1 MKSSR
6 TVNLIATIG
15 LMLFGSILVSTQ
27 TTVTNST
34 SIPLV
39 SPEQSPAASTPMTLL
54 DTITGPNIEL
64 VGMGSV
70 FHSLQPIFV
79 GNAWTNNAFP
89 LGTTSI
95 TITGLTFYVHS
106 TQNESYTKII
116 ARFAFWN
123 RYNGGTDPIFS
134 DGTVVTFDLGPQS
147 FSAGSKNRFS
157 VTLPAP
163 VTLTGGPGT
172 NWWGV
177 TQNVQGFTPRGTGPD
192 TSDLAPVVVYRTSG
206 NYPAGTITAPGV
218 LPNFGYF
225 RNQSGRTDFNFNRND
240 GFFFSGSGFN
250 AQGLGIIISGTANTG
265 PVPTPTPTPTP
276 SPSPTTITLTVPTNP
291 VVVPAANSSGA
302 FVQYNVS
309 AIDTSGVTPTINCA
323 PPPGNFPIG
332 FTTVT
337 CTATGPSGSQTKSF
351 LVTVTSLSKRFTP
364 EQKKQFEHIGT
375 QLHIID
381 GLIHGIVF
389 TTPELGPYEIPLT
402 LVGLTCMAS
411 GFYLDHLAADPP
423 DSNYTSIIQPV
434 PLKYQP
440 VLASNSVPA
449 AVANAFNAL
458 LENQA
463 QAAGLAQAVFITNN
477 RADGAMEAHDAG
489 WEQKQMQAAAGFAA
503 QLSALLAAQ
512 PQLLVNLQNAL
523 SANGFPA
530 TTVTQSQLESFKASV
545 IQNGLPASMIQQLT
559 QMGVDQAT
567 INNIR
572 GLIST
577 QDVTPGVFPAVLTDA
592 STQDALR
599 GAAQGLTAFSLNN
612 IAGLKTVNAAD
623 NAQFFVTQHYFDFLN
638 RSADA
643 SGLAFWTNQ
652 ITSCGTNQPCTE
664 VRRINTSGAFF
675 LSIEFQETGYLVE
688 RMYKTAYGSA
698 TGISTFAGVHQL
710 SVPVVRFDEFSRD
723 LQRIGQGVVVLQ
735 LGWEQLLEANKQAYA
750 NEFVQTPRFIA
761 AFPTTMTPAQ
771 FVDKMNQNAGNVLSA
786 TERTTA
792 INLFAGAGNTSNVTS
807 RAQAVR
813 KVAENASLA
822 AAEKN
827 RAFVLA
833 QYFGYLRRDPN
844 SAPDSDYT
852 GYDFWL
858 NKLNQFNGDFTAA
871 EMVKAFISSIE
882 YRQRFGP

>member
-6 TVNLIATIG
+6 TVNLIATLG
-15 LMLFGSILVSTQ
+15 LILFGSILVSTQ
-27 TTVTNST
+27 TTVTTST
-34 SIPLV
+34 SIPLL
-39 SPEQSPAASTPMTLL
+39 SSEQSPAASTPMTLL
-54 DTITGPNIEL
+54 DTITGPNTEL
-64 VGMGSV
+64 VGDADI
-70 FHSLQPIFV
+70 FHFAQARFL
-79 GNAWTNNAFP
+79 GNAWTNDALP

-95 TITGLTFYVHS
+95 TITGLTFYVNAA
-106 TQNESYTKII
+106 QNESYSKIV

-123 RYNGGTDPIFS
+123 RFDGGTDPIFS
-134 DGTVVTFDLGPQS
+134 NGTLVSFDLGPQN
-147 FSAGSKNRFS
+147 FSAGSKNKFS
-157 VTLPAP
+157 VTLPTP
-163 VTLTGGPGT
+163 VTLTGGPKT

-177 TQNVQGFTPRGTGPD
+177 TQNIQGTTVRGGGPD
-192 TSDLAPVVVYRTSG
+192 LSDLAPVIVYRKSG
-206 NYPAGTITAPGV
+206 NYPAGTITAPGIF
-218 LPNFGYF
+218 PKFGWYKTTK
-225 RNQSGRTDFNFNRND
+225 RTDFNFSRSD
-240 GFFFSGSGFN
+240 GLVFTEDDLL
-250 AQGLGIIISGTANTG
+250 AEGLAIIISGTANTG
-265 PVPTPTPTPTP
+265 PVPTPTPTPSP
-276 SPSPTTITLTVPTNP
+276 SPSPKTITLTVPTSP
-291 VVVPAANSSGA
+291 VVVPATNSSGA
-302 FVQYNVS
+302 LVQYNVS
-309 AIDTSGVTPTINCA
+309 AVDTSGVTPTINCA
-323 PPPGNFPIG
+323 PPPGNFPVG

-577 QDVTPGVFPAVLTDA
+577 QDVTPGVFPAVLSDA

-612 IAGLKTVNAAD
+612 VAGLKTVNAAD

-710 SVPVVRFDEFSRD
+710 PVPVVRFDEFSRD

-771 FVDKMNQNAGNVLSA
+771 FVDQMNQNAGNVLSA

-792 INLFAGAGNTSNVTS
+792 INLFAGASNTSNVTS

-813 KVAENASLA
+813 KVAENANLA

-858 NKLNQFNGDFTAA
+858 NKLNQFNGDFIAA
-871 EMVKAFISSIE
+871 EMVKAFISSTE
-882 YRQRFGP
+882 YRGRFGP